1 MSTATGCWSSTWFN
15 EQRSPWHMFS
25 PQQLAPTPTIPW
37 LVADISVGQGPFIP
51 NELSGLGHPVSD
63 AETEP

>member
-1 MSTATGCWSSTWFN
+1 
-15 EQRSPWHMFS
+15 MFS